1 MPMQARFSTL
11 TFTFS
16 LLTGLSALAVEN
28 WTGFRGP
35 GAQGN
40 AEARNLPTEWS
51 EQENVAWK
59 TPVEGKAWSSPVVW
73 GNRIWITNANP
84 KGTELSV
91 VCLDK
96 SNGKVLYDKLLWKV
110 EKPQFCHA
118 FNSYASPTPVLEDG
132 LVYLTFGSPYT
143 ACLKA
148 SDGEVIWK
156 RTDFTCDHFR
166 GAGSSPILY
175 KDFLILNFD
184 GADHQ
189 FVVAMDKKTGKTI
202 WNTSRSVDYR
212 DLDANGKPKR
222 GGDMRKAY
230 GTPLIVKTAEGR
242 DLLVSAGAM
251 ALYGY
256 EPMTGKELWR
266 VETIGTH
273 STSCRPV
280 TGHGLI
286 YATMGFSKGLLL
298 AVRPDGKGHVSRSH
312 VAWTYNKAAPKKP
325 SILLH
330 GDLLFMIDDGGVAAC
345 LDAKTGGEIWKERIG
360 GNFSASPILVD
371 GRIYLFDENGKGT
384 VIAAERAFKVISSNE
399 LEAGCMGSPAVA
411 GDLLIVRTKKALY
424 GIRTR

>member
-1 MPMQARFSTL
+1 MSMRTVSLTL
-11 TFTFS
+11 SFCIS
-16 LLTGLSALAVEN
+16 INMASQAVEN
-28 WTGFRGP
+28 WDQFRGP
-35 GAQGN
+35 GEHGQTETKG
-40 AEARNLPTEWS
+40 LPTEWG
-51 EQENVAWK
+51 EDKNVAWK

-73 GNRIWITNANP
+73 GNRVWITNANP

-118 FNSYASPTPVLEDG
+118 FNSYASPTPVLENG

-202 WNTSRSVDYR
+202 WNTPRSVDYR

-266 VETIGTH
+266 VETIGIH

-280 TGHGLI
+280 AGHGLV

-298 AVRPDGKGHVSRSH
+298 AVRPDGKGHVNKSH
-312 VAWTYNKAAPKKP
+312 VAWQYNKAAPKKP
-325 SILLH
+325 SVLLH

-345 LDAKTGGEIWKERIG
+345 LDAKTGGEIWKDRIG
-360 GNFSASPILVD
+360 GNFSASPILAD

-384 VIAAERAFKVISSNE
+384 VIAAEKTFKVISSNE
-399 LEAGCMGSPAVA
+399 LEAGCMGSPAVS
-411 GDLLIVRTKKALY
+411 GDLLIVRPKKALY

>member
-1 MPMQARFSTL
+1 MRTQAVFLTL
-11 TFTFS
+11 LPA
-16 LLTGLSALAVEN
+16 LLASALAWSAEN
-28 WTGFRGP
+28 WDQFRGP
-35 GAQGN
+35 GEQGLSGSG
-40 AEARNLPTEWS
+40 NLPTEWS
-51 EQENVAWK
+51 EEKNVAWR
-59 TPVEGKAWSSPVVW
+59 TPLEGKAWSSPVVW
-73 GNRIWITNANP
+73 ENRIWITNANP

-96 SNGKVLYDKLLWKV
+96 ASGKVLYDKLLWKV

-132 LVYLTFGSPYT
+132 LVYITFGSPYT

-148 SDGEVIWK
+148 LDGEVVWK
-156 RTDFTCDHFR
+156 RTDFVCDHFR

-175 KDFLILNFD
+175 RDFLILNFD

-189 FVVAMDKKTGKTI
+189 FVVAMDKKTGKTV
-202 WNTSRSVDYR
+202 WKTARSVDYR

-222 GGDMRKAY
+222 DGDMRKAY
-230 GTPLIVKTAEGR
+230 GTPLIVKGAGDR

-280 TGHGLI
+280 AGHGLV

-298 AVRPDGKGHVSRSH
+298 AVRPDGKGHVSKSH
-312 VAWTYNKAAPKKP
+312 VAWQYNKAAPRKP
-325 SILLH
+325 SVLLH
-330 GDLLFMIDDGGVAAC
+330 EDLLFMVDDGGIAAC
-345 LDAKTGGEIWKERIG
+345 LDAKSGEEIWKERIG
-360 GNFSASPILVD
+360 GNFSASPIIA
-371 GRIYLFDENGKGT
+371 GGKIYLFDESGVGT
-384 VIAAERAFKVISSNE
+384 VLAADRKFQLLARNE
-399 LEAGCMGSPAVA
+399 LEAGCMGSPATS

-424 GIRTR
+424 GIRNAR

>member
-1 MPMQARFSTL
+1 MSMRTVSLTL
-11 TFTFS
+11 SFCISINVTS
-16 LLTGLSALAVEN
+16 QAVEN
-28 WTGFRGP
+28 WDQFRGP
-35 GAQGN
+35 GEHGQTETKG
-40 AEARNLPTEWS
+40 LPTEWG
-51 EQENVAWK
+51 EDKNVAWK
-59 TPVEGKAWSSPVVW
+59 TPLEGKAWSSPVVW
-73 GNRIWITNANP
+73 ENRIWVTNANP
-84 KGTELSV
+84 EGTELSV
-91 VCLDK
+91 VCVDK

-132 LVYLTFGSPYT
+132 LIYLTFGSPYT
-143 ACLKA
+143 ACLRA
-148 SDGEVIWK
+148 SDGEVVWK

-230 GTPLIVKTAEGR
+230 GTPLIVKTSDGR

-256 EPMTGKELWR
+256 EPMTGRELWR

-280 TGHGLI
+280 AGHGLV

-298 AVRPDGKGHVSRSH
+298 AVRPDGKGHVSKSH
-312 VAWTYNKAAPKKP
+312 VAWQYNKAAPKKP
-325 SILLH
+325 SVLLH

-384 VIAAERAFKVISSNE
+384 VIAAESTFKVISSNE
-399 LEAGCMGSPAVA
+399 LETGCMGSPAVS

>member
-1 MPMQARFSTL
+1 MAIRAGILTL
-11 TFTFS
+11 SFS
-16 LLTGLSALAVEN
+16 LSINAASHAAEN
-28 WTGFRGP
+28 WDQFRGP
-35 GAQGN
+35 GEQGQ
-40 AEARNLPTEWS
+40 AEASRLPTEWG
-51 EQENVAWK
+51 EKKNVAWK

-73 GNRIWITNANP
+73 GDRIWVTKANP

-91 VCLDK
+91 VCLNK

-110 EKPQFCHA
+110 EDPQFCHA

-148 SDGEVIWK
+148 SDGEVVWK
-156 RTDFTCDHFR
+156 RSDFVCDHFR

-175 KDFLILNFD
+175 KGLLILNFD

-202 WNTSRSVDYR
+202 WKTPRSVDYR

-222 GGDMRKAY
+222 DGDMRKAY
-230 GTPLIVKTAEGR
+230 GTPLILKAAGGH

-256 EPMTGKELWR
+256 DPMTGKELWR

-273 STSCRPV
+273 SSSCRPV

-286 YATMGFSKGLLL
+286 YATMGFSKGLLI
-298 AVRPDGKGHVSRSH
+298 AVRPGGKGLVSGSH
-312 VAWTYNKAAPKKP
+312 VAWKYNKAAPKKP

-330 GDLLFMIDDGGVAAC
+330 GDLLFMVDDGGGAAC
-345 LDAKTGGEIWKERIG
+345 LDAKSGKEIWKQRIG
-360 GNFSASPILVD
+360 GNFSASPILAD
-371 GRIYLFDENGKGT
+371 GRIYLFDEDGKGT
-384 VIAAERAFKVISSNE
+384 VIAADRAFKVIATNE
-399 LEAGCMGSPAVA
+399 LEAGCMGSPAVS

-424 GIRTR
+424 GIRNR

>member
-1 MPMQARFSTL
+1 MRTQAVFLTL
-11 TFTFS
+11 LPS
-16 LLTGLSALAVEN
+16 LLASGVAWSAEN
-28 WTGFRGP
+28 WDQFRGP
-35 GAQGN
+35 GEQGLSGSGD
-40 AEARNLPTEWS
+40 LPTEWS
-51 EQENVAWK
+51 EEKNVAWK
-59 TPVEGKAWSSPVVW
+59 TPLEGKAWSSPVVW
-73 GNRIWITNANP
+73 ANRIWVTNANP

-96 SNGKVLYDKLLWKV
+96 ASGKVLYDKLLWKV

-132 LVYLTFGSPYT
+132 LVYISFGSPYT

-148 SDGEVIWK
+148 LDGEVVWK
-156 RTDFTCDHFR
+156 RTDFVCDHFR

-175 KDFLILNFD
+175 RDFLILNFD

-189 FVVAMDKKTGKTI
+189 FVVAMDKKTGKTV
-202 WNTSRSVDYR
+202 WKTARSVDYR

-222 GGDMRKAY
+222 DGDMRKAY
-230 GTPLIVKTAEGR
+230 GTPLIVKGAGDR

-280 TGHGLI
+280 AGHGLV

-298 AVRPDGKGHVSRSH
+298 AVRPDGKGHVSKSH
-312 VAWTYNKAAPKKP
+312 VAWQYNKAAPRKP
-325 SILLH
+325 SVLLH
-330 GDLLFMIDDGGVAAC
+330 EDLLFMVDDGGIAAC
-345 LDAKTGGEIWKERIG
+345 LDAKSGKEIWKERIG
-360 GNFSASPILVD
+360 GNFSASPIIA
-371 GRIYLFDENGKGT
+371 GGKIYLFDESGVGT
-384 VIAAERAFKVISSNE
+384 VLAADRKFQLLARNE
-399 LEAGCMGSPAVA
+399 LEVGCMGSPATS

-424 GIRTR
+424 GIRNAE